1 MNRRTGIALLGL
13 GVVSCALGAVAHSHF
28 QKQAGVAVVDAAKQF
43 VGSLTDEQKK
53 VVMKDY
59 DSEERVGWH
68 FIPKDE
74 RKGLQVKHMEQP
86 QRRAA
91 MNLLRS
97 SLSRAGF
104 RKART
109 IMRLEGLLAELE
121 KGRDGGPIRDT
132 ERYYFTMFG
141 EPGEGRWG
149 LSMEG
154 HHLSLNF
161 VLEGNEVISST
172 PAFFAAN
179 PGEVKT
185 AGGGIKKGTRVLADE
200 ELVAFELVN
209 SLNDEQKGKAIIAE
223 KAPREIRAAGE
234 PQPPTE
240 AAAGIAAKDLTDG
253 QVEQLKKLITAYSGS
268 MTPTVA
274 RERLAK
280 IEKAGPKNVHFAWAG
295 ATEPGIGHYYR
306 VQGPTFLI
314 EFVNTQPDAAGNP
327 ANHIHCVWRD
337 MAGDFAL
344 PIKE

>member
-1 MNRRTGIALLGL
+1 MNRRTGMALLGL
-13 GVVSCALGAVAHSHF
+13 GLVSCALGAVAHSHF
-28 QKQAGVAVVDAAKQF
+28 QKRAGANVVAAAETF
-43 VGSLTDEQKK
+43 VATLSDEQKEIVIK
-53 VVMKDY
+53 EY

-74 RKGLQVKHMEQP
+74 RKGLQVKHMKGE

-91 MNLLRS
+91 MDLLRS

-109 IMRLEGLLAELE
+109 IMKLEGLLAELE

-132 ERYYFTMFG
+132 ERYYFTLFG
-141 EPGEGRWG
+141 SPGEGRWG

-161 VLEGNEVISST
+161 VLEGNQVISST

-179 PGEVKT
+179 PGVVKN
-185 AGGGIKKGTRVLADE
+185 AGAGIKKGTRVLADE
-200 ELVAFELVN
+200 ELLAFDLVN
-209 SLNDEQKGKAIIAE
+209 SLSAKQKTKGIIAE

-240 AAAGIAAKDLTDG
+240 APAGIGAKELTDD
-253 QVEQLKKLITAYSGS
+253 QMATLKKLITTYSDA
-268 MTPTVA
+268 MRPAVA
-274 RERLAK
+274 RARLAK
-280 IEKAGPKNVHFAWAG
+280 IEKAGPQKVHFAWAG

-344 PIKE
+344 PIK